1 MFDFDTLCDFSRANC
16 LSICALLV
24 PANLVATALTM
35 IFTAIGCPTVQI
47 WQAVGIASILAL
59 VMFISCLY
67 LVHDWGGD
75 GSYLCTFVARNHL
88 SPHQPW
94 SARLPKTNACLI
106 FTVRQPLTA
115 ERTFQIG
122 RA

>member
-59 VMFISCLY
+59 VMLFHVFTWFMIGVVMVPTYVLLWLGTICL
-67 LVHDWGGD
+67 L
-75 GSYLCTFVARNHL
+75 
-88 SPHQPW
+88 
-94 SARLPKTNACLI
+94 TNLGVLAY
-106 FTVRQPLTA
+106 RRPMPA
-115 ERTFQIG
+115 
-122 RA
+122 